1 MIEGS
6 KAMSNDAPI
15 GMFDSGIGGLTI
27 AKALLERLP
36 RESLRYVGDTA
47 HMPYGDKSPERLKE
61 YATGIAQRLLDQG
74 CKALV
79 VACNSASSNAIDEVR
94 ALAGPGIPVIDV
106 VHPVVDWAARH
117 HAGGDLGLIGTRAT
131 VQSGLYE
138 QLLLGHGVRVE
149 SLATPLLASAIE
161 EGFHNGT
168 ISHAVVEAYFSDGWA
183 DDKDALVLA
192 CTHYPLVMEDI
203 RAQLPEGMA
212 VLDAPSIVSLR
223 VEEVLRERGM
233 LASGGEPNRRF
244 EVTDWTQSFADGA
257 AHILGHSVE
266 LVEVVWPESI

>member
-1 MIEGS
+1 
-6 KAMSNDAPI
+6 MSNDAPI

-61 YATGIAQRLLDQG
+61 YATGIAQRLLGQG

-79 VACNSASSNAIDEVR
+79 VACNSASSNAMEEVR
-94 ALAGPGIPVIDV
+94 ELAGPDVPVFDV
-106 VHPVVDWAARH
+106 VHPVVEWAAQH
-117 HAGGDLGLIGTRAT
+117 HPGGDLGLIGTRAT
-131 VQSGLYE
+131 VQSGLYNR
-138 QLLLGHGVRVE
+138 LLLARGIRVE

-168 ISHAVVEAYFSDGWA
+168 ISHAVVEAYFADGWA
-183 DDKDALVLA
+183 SCKDALVLA
-192 CTHYPLVMEDI
+192 CTHYPLVMDDI
-203 RAQLPEGMA
+203 RAQLPGDMA
-212 VLDAPSIVSLR
+212 VLDAPSIVSQH
-223 VEEVLRERGM
+223 VEHVLGKRGL
-233 LASGGEPNRRF
+233 LAAGSSPSRRF

-257 AHILGHSVE
+257 AHILGQPVE
-266 LVEVVWPESI
+266 LVEVAWPEPK

>member
-1 MIEGS
+1 
-6 KAMSNDAPI
+6 MSNDAPI

-79 VACNSASSNAIDEVR
+79 VACNSASSNAMEEVR
-94 ALAGPGIPVIDV
+94 ALAGPEVPVIDV
-106 VHPVVDWAARH
+106 VQPVVDWASQH
-117 HAGGDLGLIGTRAT
+117 HPGGQLGLIGTRAT
-131 VQSGLYE
+131 VQSGLYDR
-138 QLLLGHGVRVE
+138 LLTERGVKVE

-168 ISHAVVEAYFSDGWA
+168 ISHAVVEAYFADGWA
-183 DDKDALVLA
+183 NSKDALVLA
-192 CTHYPLVMEDI
+192 CTHYPLVMDDI
-203 RAQLPEGMA
+203 RDQLPRGMA

-223 VEEVLRERGM
+223 VEEVLRVHG
-233 LASGGEPNRRF
+233 LLSANNASTRHF

-257 AHILGHSVE
+257 AHILGQPVK
-266 LVEVVWPESI
+266 LVEVAWPEGL